1 MPPRKRT
8 PAPAKVALE
17 AAITAAGGQVALAK
31 RLRISQQAV
40 SLWLKMGRAPV
51 YRVVEI
57 EAATGIDR
65 AQLRPDVFA
74 VPSR

>member
-1 MPPRKRT
+1 
-8 PAPAKVALE
+8 
-17 AAITAAGGQVALAK
+17 
-31 RLRISQQAV
+31 
-40 SLWLKMGRAPV
+40 MGRAPV